1 MTDVA
6 EPFAEGDSTATV
18 TRVVPDQPV
27 TRTIADLV
35 EDVAWLNSQVHDH
48 HQNAAELHSRTSQLH
63 TDALAEMLRT
73 HAGAVASRPLTELLA
88 ELGDQGFAWR
98 DIARLVGVSVPAL
111 RKWRQGEQATGENR
125 LRVARLVGLCDLLK
139 ERGLIDDPA
148 SWLELPLVY
157 DVPVSGIDLLA
168 AGRTDLLFRRA
179 LHHDTDPEAILDE
192 FDPDWRTTYRGA
204 FEVFEAEDGL
214 PGLRIR
220 DVDG

>member
-1 MTDVA
+1 MNPKKRTARAVIKDVL
-6 EPFAEGDSTATV
+6 EGSVAHPGNEAG
-18 TRVVPDQPV
+18 RVVAALKKAGYEIKPKS
-27 TRTIADLV
+27 TR
-35 EDVAWLNSQVHDH
+35 
-48 HQNAAELHSRTSQLH
+48 QLH
-63 TDALAEMLRT
+63 TDALEEFLRRESD
-73 HAGAVASRPLTELLA
+73 GLASRPLTDLLSELADYGL
-88 ELGDQGFAWR
+88 AWR

-111 RKWRQGEQATGENR
+111 RKWRQGEPATGENR
-125 LRVARLVGLCDLLK
+125 LKVARLVGLCHLLK
-139 ERGLIDDPA
+139 EHGLIDDPA

-179 LHHDTDPEAILDE
+179 LHHDADPEAILDE
-192 FDPDWRTTYRGA
+192 FDPDWRATYRGA